1 MWINFWRT
9 EKKRILCHDI
19 MQIANCC
26 IHFYHRLKIV
36 VRVHT
41 LLSIVAVVA
50 QAQLEIANNIILS
63 NTISEYAPY

>member
-1 MWINFWRT
+1 MDQLLEDR
-9 EKKRILCHDI
+9 KKHIICRDI

-26 IHFYHRLKIV
+26 IHCYHLIKIV

-50 QAQLEIANNIILS
+50 QAQFEIANNIILS
-63 NTISEYAPY
+63 NAISEYSV